1 MTRLT
6 RICSNG
12 SSAVL
17 ACTGTPQVCS
27 SGDGT
32 SGVTI
37 AMATHADASG
47 AYAAAARG
55 GYLVFLLLLLGWI
68 DALPIPWFDREPG
81 GVVSFNYHPL
91 FMGVAFVVLMPEAL
105 MVYADVE
112 ERRGMPHR
120 DAKNLHAALNGGATV
135 LLVAGLAVI
144 FANHAGHGIPPMYSA
159 HSWLGILTAS
169 LMACQALV
177 GTAAYLV
184 PSALGVTQ
192 ETRAALM
199 PHHRFL
205 GCVTFLLGVAT
216 CAAGLAEK
224 QSFTKCAPDPTDKF
238 CAAMRLPNLIA
249 VAAVFVAACTLGA
262 VYARWTDRERAHTA
276 RGATRAAEFDPR
288 DDPEASARLVSVSS
302 SDAHLRRRQNEGE
315 D

>member
-1 MTRLT
+1 MRCPSPGSTASPGAWCPSTTTRF
-6 RICSNG
+6 SN
-12 SSAVL
+12 
-17 ACTGTPQVCS
+17 
-27 SGDGT
+27 
-32 SGVTI
+32 
-37 AMATHADASG
+37 
-47 AYAAAARG
+47 R
-55 GYLVFLLLLLGWI
+55 
-68 DALPIPWFDREPG
+68 
-81 GVVSFNYHPL
+81 
-91 FMGVAFVVLMPEAL
+91 VAFVVLACPRRL

-135 LLVAGLAVI
+135 LLMIGLAVI

-169 LMACQALV
+169 LVACQALV

-216 CAAGLAEK
+216 CAAGARREAGLHQVRAGSHRQVFAPRCDSPTSPPSPPCSSPRAPWAPCTRGGPTANAPTPREGH
-224 QSFTKCAPDPTDKF
+224 QS
-238 CAAMRLPNLIA
+238 
-249 VAAVFVAACTLGA
+249 LG
-262 VYARWTDRERAHTA
+262 V
-276 RGATRAAEFDPR
+276 
-288 DDPEASARLVSVSS
+288 
-302 SDAHLRRRQNEGE
+302 
-315 D
+315 